1 MFEKIKFQ
9 YKESKFTNYWNI
21 SNPSGTKPV
30 FFIKF
35 MSNSKFKI
43 HNIRVFMF
51 ISIMVW
57 VLEYALR
64 QYWIISEDIEIYGIG
79 PEQIVL
85 VGYSEQK

>member
-1 MFEKIKFQ
+1 
-9 YKESKFTNYWNI
+9 
-21 SNPSGTKPV
+21 
-30 FFIKF
+30 

>member
-43 HNIRVFMF
+43 HYIRVFMF

-57 VLEYALR
+57 FLEYALK
-64 QYWIISEDIEIYGIG
+64 QYWIYSEYIETVWFG
-79 PEQIVL
+79 PEQIVF